1 MKDKV
6 HPIHLACCSKNL
18 QVRAAVAH
26 LLPMLAVGLWCAD
39 SRERYTQ

>member
-18 QVRAAVAH
+18 QVGVAVAP
-26 LLPMLAVGLWCAD
+26 LPPPLVVSWTVPA
-39 SRERYTQ
+39 S